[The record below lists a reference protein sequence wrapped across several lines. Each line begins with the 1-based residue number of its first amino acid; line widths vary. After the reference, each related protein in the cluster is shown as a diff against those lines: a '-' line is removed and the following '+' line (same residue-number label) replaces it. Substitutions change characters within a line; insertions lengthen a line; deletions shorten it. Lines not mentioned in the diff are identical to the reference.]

1 MTVFEKTLKGQE
13 EVKNKAHN
21 LSMIERRV
29 LIFIDG
35 KRTLDDLRSLPGVK
49 DLDGVLSLLSTQGYI
64 VQMAEAKQ
72 ASTPTSETSLSIPH
86 KPSGGAA
93 DSPFRELPETFQPD
107 KFNMA
112 KHYMINT
119 LNHFKG
125 FYGATRLVR
134 EIDAC
139 QTHEE
144 LRGFYDAWC
153 ERIDGTRAGN
163 KQGGKLRQD
172 LLDVL

>member
-13 EVKNKAHN
+13 EVKNKTHN

-64 VQMAEAKQ
+64 VQMAEVKK
-72 ASTPTSETSLSIPH
+72 ASASVSEAS
-86 KPSGGAA
+86 PSASHHPPGEP
-93 DSPFRELPETFQPD
+93 DSPFRKLPETFQPD

-163 KQGGKLRQD
+163 KQGEKLRQD